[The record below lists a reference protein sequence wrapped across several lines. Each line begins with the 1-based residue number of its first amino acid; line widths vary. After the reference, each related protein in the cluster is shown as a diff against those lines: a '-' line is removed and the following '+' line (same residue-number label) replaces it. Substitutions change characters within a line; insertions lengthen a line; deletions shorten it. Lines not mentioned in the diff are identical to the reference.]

1 MRENKEHN
9 EIDLPKIHIVSKAIS
24 KWNNQSRTFS
34 PHFLIDW

>member
-9 EIDLPKIHIVSKAIS
+9 EIDLPQIDIVSKARL
-24 KWNNQSRTFS
+24 KWNNPSRTFS